1 MIPYP
6 VLREPPLVSV
16 VLLTNE
22 TRPYLLTTGFLLR
35 RLHRTLF
42 VVTLHT
48 TVLFNAEKHCATNW
62 KEAEECPQAS
72 RTVKSYYSKKRFSA
86 YSNLQHASREF
97 VKLKQ

>member
-1 MIPYP
+1 MTDDTIPGSQRTP
-6 VLREPPLVSV
+6 SGVR
-16 VLLTNE
+16 
-22 TRPYLLTTGFLLR
+22 RPFDKRNAAISFDNRFFTPKTAQNTFCC
-35 RLHRTLF
+35 
-42 VVTLHT
+42 HT